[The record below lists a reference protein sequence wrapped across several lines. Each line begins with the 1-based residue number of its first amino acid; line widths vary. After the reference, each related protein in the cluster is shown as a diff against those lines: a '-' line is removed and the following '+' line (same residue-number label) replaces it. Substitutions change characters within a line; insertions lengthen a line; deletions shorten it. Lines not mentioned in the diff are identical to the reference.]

1 MRKYLVIYEK
11 APRNYSAYCPDL
23 PGCIAVGRTR
33 REVEK
38 NMKEAI
44 QFHLDGFQVPPSPPS
59 ASSSAGYV
67 IVRPDVE

>member
-1 MRKYLVIYEK
+1 MRKYLAIYEK

-38 NMKEAI
+38 RMKEAI
-44 QFHLDGFQVPPSPPS
+44 QFHQEGFDVPPAPPK
-59 ASSSAGYV
+59 AESSAGYV
-67 IVRPDVE
+67 AVTA

>member
-1 MRKYLVIYEK
+1 MRKYLVIDEK

-33 REVEK
+33 RQVEK

-44 QFHLDGFQVPPSPPS
+44 RFH
-59 ASSSAGYV
+59 
-67 IVRPDVE
+67 

>member
-33 REVEK
+33 RQVEK

-44 QFHLDGFQVPPSPPS
+44 QFHLEGFKTPPAPPKGE
-59 ASSSAGYV
+59 SSAGYV
-67 IVRPDVE
+67 TVSA

>member
-33 REVEK
+33 RQVEK
-38 NMKEAI
+38 NMKDAI
-44 QFHLDGFQVPPSPPS
+44 QFHLEGFKVLPAPPKFE
-59 ASSSAGYV
+59 SSAGYV
-67 IVRPDVE
+67 TVTA

>member
-33 REVEK
+33 RQVEK

-44 QFHLDGFQVPPSPPS
+44 QFHLEGFKVRPVPPKDE
-59 ASSSAGYV
+59 SSAGYV
-67 IVRPDVE
+67 TVVA

>member
-1 MRKYLVIYEK
+1 VIYEK

-33 REVEK
+33 RQVEK

-44 QFHLDGFQVPPSPPS
+44 RFHLEGFKVPPHAPE
-59 ASSSAGYV
+59 AESSAGYV
-67 IVRPDVE
+67 TVAA

>member
-33 REVEK
+33 RQVEK

-44 QFHLDGFQVPPSPPS
+44 QFHLEGFKVSPAPPK
-59 ASSSAGYV
+59 AETSAGYV
-67 IVRPDVE
+67 TVTA